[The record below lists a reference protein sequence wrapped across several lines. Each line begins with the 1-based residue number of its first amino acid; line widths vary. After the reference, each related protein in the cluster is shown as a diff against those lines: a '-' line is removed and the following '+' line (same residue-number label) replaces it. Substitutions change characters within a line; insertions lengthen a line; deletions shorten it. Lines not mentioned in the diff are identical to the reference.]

1 MTHLLNIEFP
11 VLRKIHQTVKD
22 RKELYLVLGTCEDA
36 VSKTRWRSLV
46 KTFIVKKKEVRK
58 FPHNL
63 HYLVIFF
70 YSCPV
75 VTFFSECC
83 YLLNNF
89 LFSVGKPVPPIRRSG
104 LRTNTRRMS
113 RHV

>member
-46 KTFIVKKKEVRK
+46 KTFIVKKK
-58 FPHNL
+58 
-63 HYLVIFF
+63 
-70 YSCPV
+70 
-75 VTFFSECC
+75 
-83 YLLNNF
+83 
-89 LFSVGKPVPPIRRSG
+89 GG
-104 LRTNTRRMS
+104 A
-113 RHV
+113 